1 MTINITSNEPSQFGV
16 AVIGTGQM
24 GSALARAFQDG
35 GLAVTV
41 WNRTQ
46 ARTLPLRGRGMD
58 VSGTVLEAVRKSAF
72 VVICVMHPTEVTALL
87 GAAEIQAALAGKTV
101 VNYTTSTADEARRL
115 AQWAASADIDYV
127 DGAIM
132 VLPVEIGQ
140 PHSMILHAGSKS
152 GYDRHQPALQN
163 LGGKALFVGTDPA
176 LSCVLD
182 SSLLTFYYG
191 AVLAAFQAGVLA
203 DANGVTFDKL
213 IDYIEAYIPT
223 IVGLLDQAKQ
233 MVIDGS
239 YKGSDASLNL
249 HFTNG
254 LLTPF
259 DQARALGISTVLY
272 QALHKVMQAA
282 IDAGRGDEELPVVFD
297 FLKAAGSS
305 V

>member
-1 MTINITSNEPSQFGV
+1 MPINEPSQFGV
-16 AVIGTGQM
+16 AIIGTGQM

-35 GLAVTV
+35 GLTVTV

-46 ARTLPLRGRGMD
+46 TRTLPLRERGMD
-58 VSGTVLEAVRKSAF
+58 ASDTVLEAVHKSAF
-72 VVICVMHPTEVTALL
+72 VVVCVMHPTEVTALL
-87 GAAEIQAALAGKTV
+87 GTAEIQAALAGKTV
-101 VNYTTSTADEARRL
+101 VNYTTGTPDDARRI
-115 AQWAASADIDYV
+115 AQWASTKGIDYV

-132 VLPVEIGQ
+132 VLPREIGQ

-152 GYDRHQPALQN
+152 GYDRHQSALHN
-163 LGGKALFVGTDPA
+163 LGGKVSFVGSDPA

-191 AVLAAFQAGVLA
+191 TVLSACQAGVLA

-213 IDYIEAYIPT
+213 IGYIEAYIPT
-223 IVGLLDQAKQ
+223 IVGLLEQAKQ

-239 YKGSDASLNL
+239 FKGSDASLNL

-272 QALHKVMQAA
+272 QALHTVMKAA

-297 FLKAAGSS
+297 FLKAVGPSI
-305 V
+305 